1 MNSRTSYVQ
10 GACDQPLIGATIGQ
24 MFDAMALEHA
34 GREALVVPH
43 QKRALE
49 LSRIASDALTIS
61 RSGLMRLGLEPGD
74 RLGIWSPNC
83 AEWVLTQFASA
94 KAGLV
99 LVNINP
105 SYLGREL
112 EYALNKV
119 ECKALIAAPGF
130 KGTDYLA
137 ILQGLSPQM
146 EHAGDKRMAERLIAV
161 AAPRDQARLGPNA
174 RHAELRRAGAAVPTQ
189 RISNAWPSARR
200 GCSSTTRSIFSSRRA
215 RPARPRAPR

>member
-43 QKRALE
+43 QKLRWSYHE
-49 LSRIASDALTIS
+49 LRRRVDDLA
-61 RSGLMRLGLEPGD
+61 SGLMRLGLEPGD

-119 ECKALIAAPGF
+119 ECKALITAPGF
-130 KGTDYLA
+130 RGTDYLA
-137 ILQGLSPQM
+137 ILQSLSPQM
-146 EHAGDKRMAERLIAV
+146 EH
-161 AAPRDQARLGPNA
+161 
-174 RHAELRRAGAAVPTQ
+174 GATTEW
-189 RISNAWPSARR
+189 RSA
-200 GCSSTTRSIFSSRRA
+200 SLPWATTRGR
-215 RPARPRAPR
+215 

>member
-34 GREALVVPH
+34 ASEALVVPH
-43 QKRALE
+43 QKLRWTYHE
-49 LSRIASDALTIS
+49 LRRRVDDLA
-61 RSGLMRLGLEPGD
+61 SGLMRLGLEPGD

-105 SYLGREL
+105 AYLGREL
-112 EYALNKV
+112 
-119 ECKALIAAPGF
+119 
-130 KGTDYLA
+130 DYRA
-137 ILQGLSPQM
+137 EQGRMQGADRGARLQGDRLPCDTPWPV
-146 EHAGDKRMAERLIAV
+146 ATDGTRGDKRMAERLIAV
-161 AAPRDQARLGPNA
+161 AAQGDRLGSDRTPGMLNFDELARPADRADLNA
-174 RHAELRRAGAAVPTQ
+174 
-189 RISNAWPSARR
+189 SPSAQR
-200 GCSSTTRSIFSSRRA
+200 GCSSTTRSQHSSSRRA